1 MKYFLDW
8 KDYTKQPAIKR
19 LIESK
24 GLEFVKKK
32 YQQDMNRLLWND
44 PFKG

>member
-1 MKYFLDW
+1 MRYFLDW
-8 KDYTKQPAIKR
+8 KDYSKQTVIKQ

-32 YQQDMNRLLWND
+32 YQQELNKLMWND